1 MICGREMK
9 TNTCLGDDALGCW
22 FCLFIYLYRG
32 RYPTLLFFL
41 FVVVFFLFSLSIVV
55 ILLWSGRGFCNMG
68 GEVCR
73 EADKEGA
80 SCFGEGRCS
89 LLFWLYVSY
98 RSKDGG
104 GGGELLG
111 MISQVEEMDD
121 LMMKQKPI

>member
-1 MICGREMK
+1 MHWVAGF
-9 TNTCLGDDALGCW
+9 A
-22 FCLFIYLYRG
+22 FLFIYTVVDIQPSLSSC
-32 RYPTLLFFL
+32 LLL
-41 FVVVFFLFSLSIVV
+41 CFFLFSLWIIM

-68 GEVCR
+68 GEVRR

-89 LLFWLYVSY
+89 LLFLLYVSY